1 MCYIPTL
8 SLVITSLHKNMS
20 AFIGKSM
27 SVAEERKKPNNFL
40 QFSTN
45 IEKRNDSESST
56 LCQLPSFL
64 EDLFLF

>member
-1 MCYIPTL
+1 
-8 SLVITSLHKNMS
+8 
-20 AFIGKSM
+20 M

-40 QFSTN
+40 QFSNN